1 MKIKKTIIIGI
12 LLLGIVAVVI
22 PAASADECRS
32 NQWQPTF
39 VRHDSIGQYVYFYVE
54 PNSSFTRLNTP
65 QEYQN
70 ACLSR
75 GVRMRIN
82 GQDCRQR
89 KFSDFGCGCNITPSP
104 NETCRRFQ
112 NFLRISGGGAVQPG
126 MEQNTDRPG
135 SDFRRFVM
143 SSPNPNACQNAC
155 TNDSKCR
162 AWTYVRPGVQTS
174 HAVCWLKH
182 AIPNPIPNTCCVS
195 GVVRGMGSSPGG
207 SPPAV
212 QGGQSGG
219 SRCNSNTDCATGI
232 CLLGVCS
239 K

>member
-1 MKIKKTIIIGI
+1 M
-12 LLLGIVAVVI
+12 LLLVIFTVGI

-39 VRHDSIGQYVYFYVE
+39 VRHNSIGQYVYFYVE
-54 PNSSFTRLNTP
+54 PNGSFTRLNTP

-70 ACLSR
+70 ACRAR

-89 KFSDFGCGCNITPSP
+89 QFSDFGCGCNITPSP

-112 NFLRISGGGAVQPG
+112 DFLRVSGSEAARPG
-126 MEQNTDRPG
+126 TEQNTDRPG
-135 SDFRRFVM
+135 GDFNRFVM
-143 SSPNPNACQNAC
+143 PSPNPDVCRNACIS
-155 TNDSKCR
+155 DRRCR
-162 AWTYVRPGVQTS
+162 AWTYVRPGVQAS
-174 HAVCWLKH
+174 QAVCWLKSV
-182 AIPNPIPNTCCVS
+182 IPNPVPNTCCVS
-195 GVVRGMGSSPGG
+195 GVVRGTGSSPGS
-207 SPPAV
+207 SPPPV
-212 QGGQSGG
+212 RGGQPGG

-239 K
+239 N

>member
-1 MKIKKTIIIGI
+1 MKLKIAINIGI
-12 LLLGIVAVVI
+12 LLLVMVAVGI
-22 PAASADECRS
+22 RTASADECRS

-39 VRHDSIGQYVYFYVE
+39 VRHDSIGQYIYFYVE
-54 PNSSFTRLNTP
+54 PNGSFTRLNTQ

-70 ACLSR
+70 ACISR

-104 NETCRRFQ
+104 NQTCRRFQ
-112 NFLRISGGGAVQPG
+112 DFLRVSSGPALRPG

-135 SDFRRFVM
+135 GDFRQFAL
-143 SSPNPNACQNAC
+143 SSPNPEACQNAC
-155 TNDSKCR
+155 NSDRRCR
-162 AWTYVRPGVQTS
+162 AWTYVRPGVQGS
-174 HAVCWLKH
+174 QAVCWLKQV
-182 AIPNPIPNTCCVS
+182 IPNPVPNTCCVS
-195 GVVRGMGSSPGG
+195 GAVRGVASSPGVPP
-207 SPPAV
+207 PPAR
-212 QGGQSGG
+212 GRNPGG
-219 SRCNSNTDCATGI
+219 SRCNSNTDCAGGI

>member
-1 MKIKKTIIIGI
+1 MKMKKTIHIGI
-12 LLLGIVAVVI
+12 LLLVIVAFGV
-22 PAASADECRS
+22 PSAYADECNS
-32 NQWQPTF
+32 NRWQPTF

-54 PNSSFTRLNTP
+54 PNGSFTRLNTP

-75 GVRMRIN
+75 GVRMKIN

-89 KFSDFGCGCNITPSP
+89 RFSDFGCGCNITPSP

-112 NFLRISGGGAVQPG
+112 TFLRVSGSGAVRPG

-135 SDFRRFVM
+135 GDFTRFIM
-143 SSPNPNACQNAC
+143 SSPNPEVCRNACSS
-155 TNDSKCR
+155 DSRCR
-162 AWTYVRPGVQTS
+162 AWTYVRPGIQAS
-174 HAVCWLKH
+174 QAVCWLKQVV
-182 AIPNPIPNTCCVS
+182 PNPVPSNCCVS
-195 GVVRGMGSSPGG
+195 GVVRGIG
-207 SPPAV
+207 SPSTGARPPV
-212 QGGQSGG
+212 QGGSHSG